1 VQKFFLFNL
10 LLLLSIISISTTTDA
25 VYNIMAKKS
34 NSDNSNVLPFDNG
47 NPANNILNGLQGF
60 PNTKGDSGSPG
71 NQGDSGSPG
80 NQGDSGSPGNQGDS
94 GSPGNQNTKIKQGP
108 PGPPG
113 PKGDTGQQ
121 GPPGNNGLNGSKG
134 DRGPQGERGPPGPP
148 GPKGDTGPQGPQGP
162 PGNNGLNGKRGAT
175 GPQGDQGPPGQIKLG
190 KLIVSVHVINANGG
204 NAIPSNYTININ
216 GYNQI
221 PDTFPGSEKGT
232 SVILG
237 FGSYSVSEIPNFPF
251 GQHTTG
257 FHFSEGCTGVIHPN
271 EIKNCNIDIN
281 YDPLS

>member
-60 PNTKGDSGSPG
+60 PNTKGDSGSTG
-71 NQGDSGSPG
+71 NQGDSGSTG
-80 NQGDSGSPGNQGDS
+80 NQGDSGST
-94 GSPGNQNTKIKQGP
+94 GNQNTKIKQGP

>member
-1 VQKFFLFNL
+1 
-10 LLLLSIISISTTTDA
+10 
-25 VYNIMAKKS
+25 MAKKS
-34 NSDNSNVLPFDNG
+34 SSDNSNALPFDNG

-60 PNTKGDSGSPG
+60 PNTKGDAGSST
-71 NQGDSGSPG
+71 NQGDAGSST
-80 NQGDSGSPGNQGDS
+80 NQGDAGSSTNL
-94 GSPGNQNTKIKQGP
+94 NTKVKQGP
-108 PGPPG
+108 P
-113 PKGDTGQQ
+113 
-121 GPPGNNGLNGSKG
+121 
-134 DRGPQGERGPPGPP
+134 GPPGPP
-148 GPKGDTGPQGPQGP
+148 GPKGDTGPQGPPGNNGLNGSKGDKGSQGEQGP
-162 PGNNGLNGKRGAT
+162 RGPPGPMGDIGPQGLPGNNGLNGKRGAT
-175 GPQGDQGPPGQIKLG
+175 GPQGEQGPPGQIKLG

-204 NAIPSNYTININ
+204 NAMPSNYTINIT

-221 PDTFPGSEKGT
+221 PDTFLGSEKGT

-271 EIKNCNIDIN
+271 EIKNCIIDIN

>member
-25 VYNIMAKKS
+25 VYNDIMAKKS
-34 NSDNSNVLPFDNG
+34 SSDNSNVLPFDNG

-60 PNTKGDSGSPG
+60 PNTKGDSGSTG
-71 NQGDSGSPG
+71 NQGDSGST
-80 NQGDSGSPGNQGDS
+80 
-94 GSPGNQNTKIKQGP
+94 GNQNTKIKQGP

-113 PKGDTGQQ
+113 PKGDT
-121 GPPGNNGLNGSKG
+121 
-134 DRGPQGERGPPGPP
+134 
-148 GPKGDTGPQGPQGP
+148 GPQGP

-175 GPQGDQGPPGQIKLG
+175 GPQGDQGPPGQLKLG

-232 SVILG
+232 TVILG